1 MDSLIKAVQ
10 TIGKSQWR
18 DMLLYVAELH
28 EKCTHP
34 PRPPFPF
41 PWEEIGTG
49 YCYGPAFGHW
59 DIAHAILDV
68 MAFEPEHAKNQILN
82 NLAAQQEDGLVPGVI
97 WMRKKKPDWSRTV
110 GHPPVWPVAVQDYT
124 EQTGSDELISH
135 CYEPLIRQ
143 IGWFESN
150 RKATPVGFYYTDIL
164 NHKWESG
171 VDEGIRFHKVR
182 TGPFACVDA
191 TSHVYVL
198 YDCAAQWSERV
209 GKPSGEYKEK
219 AHELQEFIQNK
230 LFDDETGFFHDV
242 WSVGDPSKRC
252 MALEGMWPIVV
263 GGATWEQA
271 DRVMDENLLNHKRF
285 FPEHPVSTVGVEDP
299 LFELRMWRGPTWN
312 SMTYWA
318 ARGCMRYSRPH
329 AARRILEEALD
340 ASARQFQ
347 RTGTIWEFYHPHGG
361 EPEELQRKPHTRQ
374 NQPCRDYLGHNPL
387 IAMALMYEDAIEGEK
402 EAEDTPTYTVKQAK
416 DVIRS
421 RFPDFTIDKMY
432 FAGEGSDFCAYA
444 VNDEYIFR
452 FGANRESEERLH
464 WEQYLLPKLQARL
477 DIALPKFEIIC
488 PMDNGR
494 PLVVYRM
501 IKGKSFREE
510 ISRGLSDASKLRV
523 AKQLADFLTVLHT
536 FPVEKA
542 LAWGVNERS
551 GQERCREFREGA
563 HEIVYPNLSEQ
574 ERDTCE
580 WWFQEYLRNPDY
592 SSYKPA
598 LVHGDLQGHHVLFD
612 PDTESIAGVIDF
624 SDIWIGDPDHDLYY
638 LLEEHGEDFLGK
650 LLRYYPHDDPEG
662 LFWKSRFF
670 YLLRCLD
677 EIIWGMEDN
686 HQEHVEEGWRDLREF
701 LGDPPME

>member
-1 MDSLIKAVQ
+1 MDNLKKAVQ
-10 TIGKSQWR
+10 TIGKPQWR

-59 DIAHAILDV
+59 DIVHAILDV

-97 WMRKKKPDWSRTV
+97 WMRKKKPDWSTTV
-110 GHPPVWPVAVQDYT
+110 GHPPVWPIAVQDYAQ
-124 EQTGSDELISH
+124 QTGSDELINH

-191 TSHVYVL
+191 TSHVYLL

-209 GKPSGEYKEK
+209 GKSSGEYKEK

-252 MALEGMWPIVV
+252 MALEGMWPVVV
-263 GGATWEQA
+263 GAATREQA
-271 DRVMDENLLNHKRF
+271 DRVMDENLQNHKRF
-285 FPEHPVSTVGVEDP
+285 FSEHPVSTVGIEDP

-329 AARRILEEALD
+329 AARSILEEALD

-361 EPEELQRKPHTRQ
+361 EPEELQRKPLTRQ

-387 IAMALMYEDAIEGEK
+387 IAMALMYEDAMFISMRRNIMSGSWKVSPSHTALRVKNIKECIKFYNEVLGLPINRLVGEPDDPRVCFLPGLELIKDDSIKREECRGLVHIGLKVENPEAAIADLKAKGVKFREK
-402 EAEDTPTYTVKQAK
+402 E
-416 DVIRS
+416 
-421 RFPDFTIDKMY
+421 
-432 FAGEGSDFCAYA
+432 
-444 VNDEYIFR
+444 
-452 FGANRESEERLH
+452 RLM
-464 WEQYLLPKLQARL
+464 PAF
-477 DIALPKFEIIC
+477 FE
-488 PMDNGR
+488 
-494 PLVVYRM
+494 
-501 IKGKSFREE
+501 
-510 ISRGLSDASKLRV
+510 
-523 AKQLADFLTVLHT
+523 
-536 FPVEKA
+536 
-542 LAWGVNERS
+542 
-551 GQERCREFREGA
+551 
-563 HEIVYPNLSEQ
+563 
-574 ERDTCE
+574 
-580 WWFQEYLRNPDY
+580 
-592 SSYKPA
+592 
-598 LVHGDLQGHHVLFD
+598 D
-612 PDTESIAGVIDF
+612 PDGNV
-624 SDIWIGDPDHDLYY
+624 
-638 LLEEHGEDFLGK
+638 
-650 LLRYYPHDDPEG
+650 
-662 LFWKSRFF
+662 
-670 YLLRCLD
+670 
-677 EIIWGMEDN
+677 
-686 HQEHVEEGWRDLREF
+686 VEF
-701 LGDPPME
+701 V